1 MSLIKQTI
9 TDRIESIRVQNHFI
23 IQVRE
28 AIQVLESGEL
38 LSQNFHRYALN
49 PDADLSAISDPLVLA
64 QFNAV
69 MTDEI
74 KQTYQT
80 FLQAQN
86 QEKNSE

>member
-49 PDADLSAISDPLVLA
+49 PDADL
-64 QFNAV
+64 
-69 MTDEI
+69 
-74 KQTYQT
+74 
-80 FLQAQN
+80 
-86 QEKNSE
+86 